1 LPGSEPPDRAPKPP
15 EKPQEMRPRPGKVA
29 AGITIVMAIFAN
41 ALTALPSKHFR
52 PMSTATMNISL
63 PGSLKG
69 YIKERMEEEHYDN
82 ASDYIRAIIREE
94 RRRREEK
101 KLEQMLLEGINSGPV
116 VEFGTKEWD
125 VFWEGIHA
133 RIRDEASKK
142 RIHV

>member
-1 LPGSEPPDRAPKPP
+1 
-15 EKPQEMRPRPGKVA
+15 
-29 AGITIVMAIFAN
+29 
-41 ALTALPSKHFR
+41 
-52 PMSTATMNISL
+52 MSTATMNISL

-101 KLEQMLLEGINSGPV
+101 KLEQMLLEGINSGPG
-116 VEFGTKEWD
+116 VEYGTKEWD
-125 VFWEGIHA
+125 AFWEGIYA

-142 RIHV
+142 VIHV

>member
-1 LPGSEPPDRAPKPP
+1 
-15 EKPQEMRPRPGKVA
+15 
-29 AGITIVMAIFAN
+29 MAVFAN
-41 ALTALPSKHFR
+41 ALIAFTKVKHFR

-69 YIKERMEEEHYDN
+69 YIKERMEEVHYDN

-101 KLEQMLLEGINSGPV
+101 KLEQMLLEGINSGPG
-116 VEFGTKEWD
+116 VEYGTKEWD
-125 VFWEGIHA
+125 AFWEGIYA

-142 RIHV
+142 VIHV